1 MAPMSEAKRTI
12 DAVSDAEGWS
22 GRRADARRNH
32 ERVLAAAIEVFTEL
46 GLEATIP
53 QVAARAGVGKA
64 TVYRSFPT
72 KADLVRAL
80 AQVHTD
86 WLAERLETAV
96 VEAEDDAYQ
105 AMESAL
111 VDVFARL
118 SQDRLMADVLSAE
131 GVEHPEAGPRAR
143 RILELGIAQ
152 GSFRPDATEL
162 DVTVLVAGA
171 AHALLELELSDPALW
186 DRYARLALRALRP

>member
-1 MAPMSEAKRTI
+1 MAQMSEANR
-12 DAVSDAEGWS
+12 AAEAASDTEDWS

-32 ERVLAAAIEVFTEL
+32 ERVLAAAIEVFTEF
-46 GLEATIP
+46 GLDATIP
-53 QVAARAGVGKA
+53 QVAARADVGKA

-80 AQVHTD
+80 AQVHID
-86 WLAERLETAV
+86 WLAARLETAV
-96 VEAEDDAYQ
+96 TEAEEDAYQ

-118 SQDRLMADVLSAE
+118 SRDRLMADVLSVE
-131 GVEHPEAGPRAR
+131 GVEHPEAGPRAK
-143 RILELGIAQ
+143 RILDLGIAQ

-162 DVTVLVAGA
+162 DITVLVAGA
-171 AHALLELELSDPALW
+171 AHALLQLELTDPGLW
-186 DRYARLALRALRP
+186 NRYARLALAALRP